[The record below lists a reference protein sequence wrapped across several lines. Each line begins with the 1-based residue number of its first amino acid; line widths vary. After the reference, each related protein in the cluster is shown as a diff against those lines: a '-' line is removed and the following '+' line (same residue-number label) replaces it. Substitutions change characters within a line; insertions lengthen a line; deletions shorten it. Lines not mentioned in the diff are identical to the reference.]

1 MAEARDAV
9 TICVTSLYLCVTN
22 CVTSLTNCVTS
33 LTNCVTSLLFD
44 KQDAAVCTV
53 YCVVLCVTV
62 FCVASEI

>member
-9 TICVTSLYLCVTN
+9 TICVTSLYLFVTN
-22 CVTSLTNCVTS
+22 YVTS

-62 FCVASEI
+62 FCVAREI